1 MATVL
6 AVDDER
12 SIRQLLGRRLSDAG
26 YSYSGAENADAAL
39 VAMEAQPADV
49 VFRDVQMPGR
59 DGLWLTRELR
69 RRYPTSAAVLATGL
83 ATVPPSISMQSGV
96 LAYLVKPFRRETV
109 LDALRRALA
118 WHEEA
123 AAGRSELCDVQELDM
138 WLDSLEKD

>member
-6 AVDDER
+6 VVDDER
-12 SIRQLLGRRLSDAG
+12 SIRQLLGRWLSDAG
-26 YSYSGAENADAAL
+26 YSYSEAENADAAL

-49 VFRDVQMPGR
+49 VFCDVQMTGR

-69 RRYPTSAAVLATGL
+69 SRYPTSAVVLATGL
-83 ATVPPSISMQSGV
+83 ATVPPSVSMQSGV

-123 AAGRSELCDVQELDM
+123 AAGRSEPHDAQKLDM